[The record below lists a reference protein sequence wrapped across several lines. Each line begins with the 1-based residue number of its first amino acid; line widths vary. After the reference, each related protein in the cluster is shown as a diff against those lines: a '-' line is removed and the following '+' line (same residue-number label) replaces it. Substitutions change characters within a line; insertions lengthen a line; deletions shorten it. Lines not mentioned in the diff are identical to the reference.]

1 MVACV
6 AVLLSSCIEFESE
19 EVVYRYDKTEEAL
32 LVTLRYE
39 GIFGGTKGGFANPGG
54 GDVLTAAA
62 LSEQQVEQIE
72 SVLAGGR
79 AFFFSNWISEYNR
92 RALVEALKGSNPSPG
107 GVGKPEKKLMR
118 ALLDDVKVENI
129 GFYLDEDK
137 RLCGTQTLRVANLD
151 KLLVAA
157 NKMIARQLQ
166 AKLPEMREER
176 AKDPKD
182 APSFESIDGLEK
194 AIENRFSFLVRE
206 GNRLRVQFPMS
217 RDDFQHIEE
226 ETGRSLPDGVRLGYS
241 QGLVTFEMGVIEAA
255 EVILR
260 KKCFTGYRPNV
271 LNYLRGKHPQ
281 LLIKPE
287 TVEPALAAF
296 LWPVGD

>member
-1 MVACV
+1 MMACV
-6 AVLLSSCIEFESE
+6 AVLFSSCIEFESE
-19 EVVYRYDKTEEAL
+19 EVAYRYHEAEDAL
-32 LVTLRYE
+32 LITLRYE
-39 GIFGGTKGGFANPGG
+39 RIFGGAEGGFDDPV
-54 GDVLTAAA
+54 GDDGFNTDA

-92 RALVEALKGSNPSPG
+92 RVLVEALKGSNTALG

-137 RLCGTQTLRVANLD
+137 RLCGTQTLRIANLD

-194 AIENRFSFLVRE
+194 AIENGFSFLVRE
-206 GNRLRVQFPMS
+206 GNRLRVQVPMS

-226 ETGRSLPDGVRLGYS
+226 EMGRSLPDGVRLGYN
-241 QGLVTFEMGVIEAA
+241 QGVVTFEMGAIEAA

-287 TVEPALAAF
+287 TVEIALDAF